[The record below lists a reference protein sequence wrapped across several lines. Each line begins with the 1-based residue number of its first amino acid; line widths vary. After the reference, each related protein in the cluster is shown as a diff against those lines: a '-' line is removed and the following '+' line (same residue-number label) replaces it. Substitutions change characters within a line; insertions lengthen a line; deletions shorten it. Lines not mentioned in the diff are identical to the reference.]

1 MQTIDENNLKNRTYW
16 AMFLAV
22 LLVGANLRAP
32 LTSAGA
38 LITIIREDLM
48 MTHSLAGMV
57 TTLPLLAFAF
67 LSPFAP
73 KISRRIGMEWT
84 ILLALL
90 AIFVGVIVRS
100 LFGVTALFIGTLL
113 VGLGIAIGNVLSPVI
128 IQLHFPLRVGI
139 VMGFYAISMNIFGAL
154 GSGISIS
161 LANISSFGWKG
172 ALSAWVVVAILA
184 IIFWLPQLK
193 RTRDPLTSET
203 KTTGRSYNLWR
214 STLAWFITIFMGLQS
229 LMYYTFITWL
239 PDILTTKGFSM
250 QTAGWMLFLMQL
262 ALIPITFIVPIVA
275 EKMNDQKL
283 LSAVTASF
291 FIISIFGIMS
301 GNAIFVPISAMMFG
315 MACGSSFSLCMMFFN
330 LRTVNSTQAAEMSGM
345 AQSIGYLLA
354 AIGPTLF
361 GALHDIYGNWNVPFI
376 VLICISVVILFVA
389 TLSGRDVKVHVSS
402 SYK

>member
-1 MQTIDENNLKNRTYW
+1 
-16 AMFLAV
+16 MFLAV

-139 VMGFYAISMNIFGAL
+139 VMGFYAISMNI
-154 GSGISIS
+154 
-161 LANISSFGWKG
+161 
-172 ALSAWVVVAILA
+172 
-184 IIFWLPQLK
+184 
-193 RTRDPLTSET
+193 
-203 KTTGRSYNLWR
+203 
-214 STLAWFITIFMGLQS
+214 
-229 LMYYTFITWL
+229 
-239 PDILTTKGFSM
+239 
-250 QTAGWMLFLMQL
+250 
-262 ALIPITFIVPIVA
+262 
-275 EKMNDQKL
+275 
-283 LSAVTASF
+283 
-291 FIISIFGIMS
+291 
-301 GNAIFVPISAMMFG
+301 
-315 MACGSSFSLCMMFFN
+315 
-330 LRTVNSTQAAEMSGM
+330 
-345 AQSIGYLLA
+345 
-354 AIGPTLF
+354 
-361 GALHDIYGNWNVPFI
+361 
-376 VLICISVVILFVA
+376 
-389 TLSGRDVKVHVSS
+389 
-402 SYK
+402 